1 MSASVFK
8 ELNHQTK
15 NVVNIT
21 SIMYNNKT
29 FTRAADIAN
38 IFNKHFT
45 SVAEKYLND
54 TANKSHSPNLILLK
68 EFIKQ
73 KLRKE
78 NIFKIPLMTEQFVCK
93 FISKLDKNKATGI
106 DNISAKILHLSS
118 PVIAKH
124 ITDICNHSIRTST
137 FPTSWKNARVI
148 PLHKRNSTENP
159 ENYRPISSLPLLSKI
174 LEKHVYNALYE
185 FLTVNDLISN
195 KQSGFRSNHSCETA
209 LTILTDE
216 WLNSMYS
223 NEYCGAIFVDLCKA
237 FDLVNHNILL
247 QKLSLYN
254 INNDSLLWFQSYLN
268 DRKQSVKINCTY
280 SAELTNNYDVPQ
292 GSILGPLLFLIY
304 VNDLPLENRL
314 GKIHLFADDAT
325 ITAHNNELE
334 IVKSQLTVET
344 QNTYNWCRD
353 NGMLVSAD
361 KTKAMLIIS
370 KSKESRL
377 ETID

>member
-1 MSASVFK
+1 MPK
-8 ELNHQTK
+8 G
-15 NVVNIT
+15 
-21 SIMYNNKT
+21 
-29 FTRAADIAN
+29 
-38 IFNKHFT
+38 
-45 SVAEKYLND
+45 
-54 TANKSHSPNLILLK
+54 
-68 EFIKQ
+68 
-73 KLRKE
+73 

-124 ITDICNHSIRTST
+124 ITDICNHSIRTSK
-137 FPTSWKNARVI
+137 FPTSWKKARVI
-148 PLHKRNSTENP
+148 PLHKINSTENP
-159 ENYRPISSLPLLSKI
+159 ENYRPISILPLLSKI
-174 LEKHVYNALYE
+174 LEKRVYNALYE

-209 LTILTDE
+209 LTIMTDE

-223 NEYCGAIFVDLCKA
+223 NEYCGTVFVDLCKA

-254 INNDSLLWFQSYLN
+254 INNNSLLWFQSYLN
-268 DRKQSVKINCTY
+268 DRKQSVKINSTY
-280 SAELTNNYDVPQ
+280 SAELTNKYSVPQ
-292 GSILGPLLFLIY
+292 GSILSPLLFLIY

-325 ITAHNNELE
+325 ITALNKELE

-344 QNTYNWCRD
+344 QNTIGAEIMAW
-353 NGMLVSAD
+353 
-361 KTKAMLIIS
+361 
-370 KSKESRL
+370 
-377 ETID
+377 